1 MLYLVSKIN
10 FEEDISKLIPSS
22 EGSKELHKVLKS
34 TTFSDKEVS
43 YLEICPYL
51 CSVGLGF
58 LYHSLIIV
66 FMVSLFILKLASLP
80 DILFKK
86 FLNKFFIS
94 LKLFT
99 MRFS

>member
-66 FMVSLFILKLASLP
+66 FYGFIVY
-80 DILFKK
+80 FKTS
-86 FLNKFFIS
+86 FF
-94 LKLFT
+94 T
-99 MRFS
+99 GNPV